1 MADRGLCTR
10 EEIPAE
16 AKWAIE
22 DLYKND
28 DEWEADFTRLKEH
41 LPELSAYEGRLG
53 LRVRR
58 PSFPCKDYVT
68 K

>member
-16 AKWAIE
+16 VKWAIE

-28 DEWEADFTRLKEH
+28 EKVIFLQN
-41 LPELSAYEGRLG
+41 
-53 LRVRR
+53 
-58 PSFPCKDYVT
+58 
-68 K
+68 

>member
-41 LPELSAYEGRLG
+41 LSGRECAD
-53 LRVRR
+53 
-58 PSFPCKDYVT
+58 PPFHAKIM
-68 K
+68 

>member
-28 DEWEADFTRLKEH
+28 DEWEADFTRLKER
-41 LPELSAYEGRLG
+41 LPELSAY
-53 LRVRR
+53 
-58 PSFPCKDYVT
+58 PSWIIKFYDIT
-68 K
+68 FL

>member
-28 DEWEADFTRLKEH
+28 DEWEADLTLALAPGDRTDID
-41 LPELSAYEGRLG
+41 PGG
-53 LRVRR
+53 
-58 PSFPCKDYVT
+58 
-68 K
+68 

>member
-16 AKWAIE
+16 VKWAIE

-41 LPELSAYEGRLG
+41 LPELSAYEGRQG
-53 LRVRR
+53 R
-58 PSFPCKDYVT
+58 
-68 K
+68 